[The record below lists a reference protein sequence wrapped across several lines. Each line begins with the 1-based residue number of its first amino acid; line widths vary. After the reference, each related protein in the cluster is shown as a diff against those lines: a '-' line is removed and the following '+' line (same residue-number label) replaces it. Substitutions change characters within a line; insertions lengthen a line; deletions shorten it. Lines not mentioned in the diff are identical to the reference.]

1 MKKRSV
7 RLWGI
12 LLGAVI
18 ALTGCVEGGT
28 PPETSN
34 SGGTG
39 EVAASDETIKV
50 GILHSLSGT
59 MAISEVS
66 VKDAEMLAIEE
77 INAAGG
83 VLGKQIEPVIED
95 GASDWPT
102 LRKRPESCFNR
113 IRWPLFLADGPRRVE
128 RRCSRVRAE

>member
-1 MKKRSV
+1 MKKRAV
-7 RLWGI
+7 RLWSI
-12 LLGAVI
+12 LLGTVI

-28 PPETSN
+28 PPETSS

-39 EVAASDETIKV
+39 EAYASGETIKV

-83 VLGKQIEPVIED
+83 VLGKPVRRRAQRRAGE
-95 GASDWPT
+95 
-102 LRKRPESCFNR
+102 LR
-113 IRWPLFLADGPRRVE
+113 
-128 RRCSRVRAE
+128 SR